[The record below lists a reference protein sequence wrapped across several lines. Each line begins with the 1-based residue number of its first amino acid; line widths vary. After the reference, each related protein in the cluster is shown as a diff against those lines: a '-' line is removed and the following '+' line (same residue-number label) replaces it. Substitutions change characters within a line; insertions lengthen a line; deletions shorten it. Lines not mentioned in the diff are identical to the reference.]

1 MTSPVRNETSA
12 SGSGVAGSNQPVA
25 RFGRDSERRNA
36 PPPSGRRA
44 SPSPSSPLSTQER
57 HWGACTAHTEISF
70 LLLLFGHINTS
81 NVHVIFFVRRQAM
94 RVRLP
99 PPAPS
104 DATGVRGPDRTS
116 FINAAAVRSSTGF
129 CSFSPAPVGI
139 QAGQA
144 ISPSGRRGLGNPPPN
159 PLGG

>member
-1 MTSPVRNETSA
+1 MTSPIRNETSA

-44 SPSPSSPLSTQER
+44 SPQPVLPTLYAGAPSGRLHGAHRNLLS
-57 HWGACTAHTEISF
+57 AA
-70 LLLLFGHINTS
+70 LLGHINTS
-81 NVHVIFFVRRQAM
+81 NVHVTFSVRRQAM

-144 ISPSGRRGLGNPPPN
+144 ISPSGRRGLGSPPPN